1 MPMNEDN
8 ENKLDE
14 ATFNE
19 MVEGSRDDLPTESKA
34 FYNKIQNIG
43 ETDFN
48 WTHVIQPKTEKDYD
62 GLPEEVRLAYIMWFV
77 STVAI
82 NNGIRWQDACNNVV
96 LRLSENQIEIDDDKP
111 KMVDAEEFFKLV
123 SDRLTFMLNIKRI
136 LMDSGF
142 DPYGSFAFNQLND
155 MGIMKRLSIEDSA
168 KLEFLDD
175 KRLIA
180 KAKEIFKKIIPML
193 APDERTAKSLL
204 FVLASSFKNSD
215 DEDNMAQEAFFAIL
229 KSKNSDLDGPASYD
243 SLIDMGWKAIQNNS
257 GLDDPEYCREFKSW
271 LEAVEAN

>member
-1 MPMNEDN
+1 MNDDN
-8 ENKLDE
+8 ENTLDE

-19 MVEGSRDDLPTESKA
+19 MVDEAKNDFSKNSKA
-34 FYNKIQNIG
+34 FYNKIQNIS

-48 WTHVIQPKTEKDYD
+48 WTHVIQPKTEEDYD

-77 STVAI
+77 STVAS
-82 NNGIRWQDACNNVV
+82 NNKIRWQDACNNVV
-96 LRLSENQIEIDDDKP
+96 LKLSENQIEIDDDKP

-123 SDRLTFMLNIKRI
+123 NDRLTFMLNMKRI
-136 LMDSGF
+136 LMESEF
-142 DPYGSFAFNQLND
+142 DPDSFFAFTQLRD

-180 KAKEIFKKIIPML
+180 KAKETFKKIIPML

-215 DEDNMAQEAFFAIL
+215 DENDMAQEAFLAIL

-257 GLDDPEYCREFKSW
+257 GLDDPEYCKEFKSW